1 MKKSAI
7 AIATIIGLTS
17 ASASAMDYFFKTGR
31 SLGYG
36 SAGTTYAHWS
46 AAANHNP
53 ALIGA
58 AAGTDEDFF
67 LVLNGSIN
75 VVEQGDTIDSIDA
88 FTESSDRFNES
99 DNVDL
104 LEGEIEELQK
114 NVDNAN
120 ELVTAIEDLNGIGV
134 NGNVALSGGLGMSF
148 EKFAISF
155 QMNTQL
161 VAGGTAL
168 VAENDSNYLRRF
180 TQLSQVLLDDVRP
193 LFDEKNRLE
202 SELLVAQQQLEALEA
217 SGTGT
222 DAEIEAAREA
232 LDDAEILFIE
242 AEQLAD
248 NAKATQVGIESE
260 FGDIF
265 DSESQSVQFDDQN
278 LESSARF
285 VAIGWFEAGMTIGR
299 NWQLD
304 SGKTLSVGTTVKS
317 VHLEFYD
324 YQASI
329 AGFDEDDID
338 GDDYRNST
346 DFLTADIGAILAL
359 DTQDKWRVGL
369 TVKNINGVTIKSNP
383 VRMREGQEE
392 LIFKVEP
399 QVRIGT
405 SYNGGWYRLAADLD
419 VTESKGP
426 HYADGTEFFQGTQY
440 ASLGAVI
447 NAWDFIE
454 LRAGYR
460 HNLISEDDLKAS
472 TSDSQGLITAGAGI
486 FIGPV
491 QFDLGLQ
498 ASDGE
503 VGGSLQ
509 TMITW

>member
-88 FTESSDRFNES
+88 FTEASDRFNES
-99 DNVDL
+99 DNADL
-104 LEGEIEELQK
+104 LDGDIEDLQK

-120 ELVTAIEDLNGIGV
+120 ELVSAIEDLNGIGV
-134 NGNVALSGGLGMSF
+134 NGNVAVSGGLGMSF

-155 QMNTQL
+155 QMNTQV

-168 VAENDSNYLRRF
+168 VAENDTNYLRRF
-180 TQLSQVLLDDVRP
+180 TQLSQVLQKEVRPEYDKIRAAQAQLDVLRDQYNNGNATLDD
-193 LFDEKNRLE
+193 
-202 SELLVAQQQLEALEA
+202 
-217 SGTGT
+217 
-222 DAEIEAAREA
+222 
-232 LDDAEILFIE
+232 LDT
-242 AEQLAD
+242 AEQLLEDAEVAAD
-248 NAKATQVGIESE
+248 NLKSELVGVNTEYS
-260 FGDIF
+260 DIF
-265 DSESQSVQFDDQN
+265 DTENQTIIFDEED
-278 LESSARF
+278 LESAARF

-324 YQASI
+324 YQSPA

-359 DTQDKWRVGL
+359 DSQDKWRVGV
-369 TVKNINGVTIKSNP
+369 TVKNLNGVTIKSNP
-383 VRMREGQEE
+383 VRMQEGQEE
-392 LIFKVEP
+392 LIFEVEP

-405 SYNGGWYRLAADLD
+405 SYNGGWYRLAADVD

-440 ASLGAVI
+440 ASVGAVI

-460 HNLISEDDLKAS
+460 HNLISDDELDAS
-472 TSDSQGLITAGAGI
+472 TSDSQGLVTAGAGI
-486 FIGPV
+486 FIGPI